1 MGKPFLTGYC
11 ALVTGEKD
19 PRNLRLA
26 FSIAKIL
33 ILEFDIADNVQVRAA
48 RKLTAYL
55 AYVH

>member
-1 MGKPFLTGYC
+1 MGRPFLTGYC

-33 ILEFDIADNVQVRAA
+33 ILEFDIAENVQVSR
-48 RKLTAYL
+48 L
-55 AYVH
+55 